1 MIYVL
6 YLFVA
11 AGVTWLSI
19 KAADYVDWIDKK
31 TSLSGA
37 FIGGILLSAVTSLP
51 ELFTSISSTLWLHQ
65 PGLCMG
71 NILGSDL
78 FNLMIL
84 AVLILVFFHGFSKAA
99 IAGSHNMVLVTILG
113 GYLAI
118 ALNMLGFLKF
128 DILTV
133 SITSI
138 AILLCY
144 GVSFKFLSGEDG
156 EADAGAD
163 NIPLSLNAII
173 VRFVFVSIGIIALS
187 ILISYITDNI
197 SDRLHLGKGIAGALF
212 MGIATSLPEV
222 SSSIAL
228 FKKKNYDIAVGNIIG
243 SNIFN
248 LAIVSLVDILYVG
261 GGVYDFSDPK
271 TVNLLLSGGV
281 ATALFLVTLK
291 CKNKALRLVS
301 LVGIVGCYVCFL
313 TV

>member
-84 AVLILVFFHGFSKAA
+84 AVLILVFFHGFSHAE
-99 IAGSHNMVLVTILG
+99 IAKSHNMVLVTILA

-118 ALNMLGFLKF
+118 DANMLGLLKF
-128 DILTV
+128 DILTI

-144 GVSFKFLSGEDG
+144 GISFKFLSGEDG
-156 EADAGAD
+156 EVDEGAD

-228 FKKKNYDIAVGNIIG
+228 FKKKSYDIAVGNIIG

-248 LAIVSLVDILYVG
+248 LAIISLTDILYVG

-271 TVNLLLSGGV
+271 TVNLLLSGIV
-281 ATALFLVTLK
+281 ATGLFLVTLK
-291 CKNKALRLVS
+291 CKNKALRLLS

-313 TV
+313 AV

>member
-84 AVLILVFFHGFSKAA
+84 AVLILVFFQGFSKAA

-118 ALNMLGFLKF
+118 ALNMVGLLKF
-128 DILTV
+128 DILTI

-138 AILLCY
+138 AILVCY
-144 GVSFKFLSGEDG
+144 GISFRFLSGEDG
-156 EADAGAD
+156 EVDEGAD

-173 VRFVFVSIGIIALS
+173 LRFVFVSIGIIALS

-271 TVNLLLSGGV
+271 TVNLLLSGIV
-281 ATALFLVTLK
+281 ATALFLITLK